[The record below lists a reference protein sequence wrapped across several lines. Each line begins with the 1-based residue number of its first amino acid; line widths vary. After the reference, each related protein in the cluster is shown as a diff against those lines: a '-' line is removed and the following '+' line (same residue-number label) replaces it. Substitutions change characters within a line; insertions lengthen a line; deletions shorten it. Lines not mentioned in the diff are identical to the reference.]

1 MGQRTERKWDPMSEA
16 DDLVEIE
23 LGDRVHPTLHLAAPV
38 VAVGVVWLSRKAVTW
53 TYTSV
58 SGRTPPSPTDPR
70 TTWTEAIVWTAL
82 IATTAAVA
90 EVVVRRLAEEREIV
104 RRLQTQGRAIST
116 SVQSRRHKADQ
127 G

>member
-1 MGQRTERKWDPMSEA
+1 MS
-16 DDLVEIE
+16 DVDEIE
-23 LGDRVHPTLHLAAPV
+23 FGDRVHPTLHLAAPV
-38 VAVGVVWLSRKAVTW
+38 VAVAAVWLSRKAVTW

-90 EVVVRRLAEEREIV
+90 EVVVRRLADEREIV
-104 RRLQTQGRAIST
+104 RRLQTQGQALST
-116 SVQSRRHKADQ
+116 SMQNRRHKADQ
-127 G
+127 N